1 MKSII
6 NKVIKS
12 GAGATTIEYSL
23 LAAILAIGA
32 IVSFEAMGLKVQRL
46 FQTVDSSYEN
56 REGLN

>member
-1 MKSII
+1 MKSLIT
-6 NKVIKS
+6 KVIKS
-12 GAGATTIEYSL
+12 STGVTAIEYCL

-32 IVSFEAMGLKVQRL
+32 IVSFESMGLKVQRL